1 MNEFNND
8 NDNDNQLIK
17 HTNNSSSAEQI
28 KLDTNKC
35 IQYMENIE
43 GSYAFQCKD
52 FCKFLRKNKLEF
64 NVTSIK
70 KYFIYLNNSDYAV
83 NTKNIKR
90 QAVKKVIR
98 DIMQTAPEKER
109 IEINRIL
116 EFLDKDPETKA
127 YKINSKGVTKDKV
140 LTEKEYKIFIKKIP
154 NPTITMFVKFLWATG
169 CRISEVLN
177 IKLKNISIDKEN
189 AYITILGK
197 GKKERRIFIKVE
209 LLKEIQDYFKGKV
222 FLFEK
227 SSNGEKYNRVYVS
240 SEIKKYAK
248 EILNRNNIS
257 AHKIRHSFA
266 TRMIE
271 KTNKIQAVSQFL
283 GHSDVAITLSTYTHQ
298 ELTPEDMENEI
309 K

>member
-1 MNEFNND
+1 MNND
-8 NDNDNQLIK
+8 NQIIK
-17 HTNNSSSAEQI
+17 YNSEESNNSNNQI
-28 KLDTNKC
+28 QNIQLDTNKC
-35 IQYMENIE
+35 IEYMENIE

-64 NVTSIK
+64 NVASIK

-98 DIMQTAPEKER
+98 DIMQTAPEKDR

-154 NPTITMFVKFLWATG
+154 NKTITMFVKFLWATG

-189 AYITILGK
+189 AYIVILGK

-209 LLKEIQDYFKGKV
+209 LLKEIQSYFKGKV

-227 SSNGEKYNRVYVS
+227 TNGEKYNRVYVS

-271 KTNKIQAVSQFL
+271 KTNKIQAVSKFL
-283 GHSDVAITLSTYTHQ
+283 GHSDVSITLSTYVHS
-298 ELTPEDMENEI
+298 ELTPEDMENDI

>member
-309 K
+309 R